1 MTLLSSPSQVILAL
15 AVALSEATQY
25 RRHELPGGV
34 AGFLTAGS
42 VMSLVMGLVF
52 GLLAAAGAFRC
63 SARGDQVK

>member
-1 MTLLSSPSQVILAL
+1 MTDYLGYTY
-15 AVALSEATQY
+15 AVLIAG
-25 RRHELPGGV
+25 GGV

>member
-1 MTLLSSPSQVILAL
+1 MRAGVRMTDYLGYTYAAL
-15 AVALSEATQY
+15 IAG
-25 RRHELPGGV
+25 GGV

-52 GLLAAAGAFRC
+52 GLLAAAGAFRY